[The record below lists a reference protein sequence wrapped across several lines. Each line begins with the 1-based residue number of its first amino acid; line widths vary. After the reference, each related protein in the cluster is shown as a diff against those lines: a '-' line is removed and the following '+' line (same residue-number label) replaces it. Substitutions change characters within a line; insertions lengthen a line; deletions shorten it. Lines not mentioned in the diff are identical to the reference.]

1 MNIAIFGQGIIGSRC
16 ADRYAAAGYQVTRW
30 SQRAYAENATLDPSS
45 AAAQTT
51 VLVSYLKSG
60 QDLRQWFAAVRP
72 VLRPDHLVMNHST
85 IDLATTHW
93 LSEQCAAIGCQ
104 FVDAPFTGSK
114 VAAENG
120 QLFYYLA
127 GEPSTCEQAASI
139 LQPTARATQYFGA
152 VGNATIMKLAN
163 NHYIVCCVQAM
174 AESQA
179 LATRFGIDVHAFN
192 AAIQQSAAGSVLTN
206 MKLPTMAEGDFSTH
220 FSLANMLKDARYAL
234 ELAQQAQLN
243 LPALQQVAT
252 RMHELCQQGHAED
265 DFSAL
270 ARPYRQETPA
280 AESH

>member
-16 ADRYAAAGYQVTRW
+16 ADRYATAGYQVTRW
-30 SQRAYAENATLDPSS
+30 SQRAFTENSQFSPN
-45 AAAQTT
+45 AAVETST
-51 VLVSYLKSG
+51 VLASYLKSG
-60 QDLRQWFAAVRP
+60 HDLRQWFEIVRP
-72 VLRPDHLVMNHST
+72 QLRVDHLVMNHAT

-93 LSEQCAAIGCQ
+93 LAAQCAEIGCH

-127 GEPSTCEQAASI
+127 GESGVCEQAARI

-192 AAIQQSAAGSVLTN
+192 AAIQQSAAGCLLTN
-206 MKLPTMAEGDFSTH
+206 MKLPTMAVGDFSTH
-220 FSLANMLKDARYAL
+220 FSLTNMLKDARYAL
-234 ELAQQAQLN
+234 ELAGQAGLN
-243 LPALQQVAT
+243 LPALENVAA
-252 RMHELCQQGHAED
+252 RMNELCLDGHGEA

-270 ARPYRQETPA
+270 SLPYQPLTNEG
-280 AESH
+280 